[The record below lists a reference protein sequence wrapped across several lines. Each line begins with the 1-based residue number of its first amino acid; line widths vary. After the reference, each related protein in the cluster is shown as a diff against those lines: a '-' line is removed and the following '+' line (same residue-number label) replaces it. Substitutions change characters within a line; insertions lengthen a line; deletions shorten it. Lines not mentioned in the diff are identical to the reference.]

1 MDPTSVGSPAFF
13 QSFSSLAYVTFC
25 PNSLPAFAA
34 PDLTAPTALPM
45 PLLAAAPTLSIPM
58 PATLPAPFATALVM
72 FAAPVAAFLAMPLMS
87 ISSTL

>member
-25 PNSLPAFAA
+25 PNSLPALAA

-45 PLLAAAPTLSIPM
+45 PLFATAPALSKPAPTALPVPLAAA
-58 PATLPAPFATALVM
+58 LVM
-72 FAAPVAAFLAMPLMS
+72 LAAPAAAFLAIPLMS
-87 ISSTL
+87 ISSNL